1 MLQNQ
6 NATSSAITTAT
17 TPPATPPAIAPTGT
31 DEPDFDGG
39 AVLEDSDVEVD
50 VVEDVAGEVEEVGE
64 LEVILEEEFA
74 ITPVEPSVY
83 MM

>member
-1 MLQNQ
+1 M
-6 NATSSAITTAT
+6 
-17 TPPATPPAIAPTGT
+17 
-31 DEPDFDGG
+31 
-39 AVLEDSDVEVD
+39 EDSDVEVD